1 MHIQNPLGKI
11 DISKRIVS
19 KIILDSVQ
27 VTVGT
32 LIASKRNSGRRVSW
46 FGSRPD
52 PVDLQDSPQGLDIH
66 VSVLIRHRLNMP
78 EVCRRLQ
85 ANIREKVEAF
95 TGLPVGRVNVTI
107 EGVFA

>member
-1 MHIQNPLGKI
+1 MHIQNPLGKV

-19 KIILDSVQ
+19 KLILDSVQ
-27 VTVGT
+27 ATVGT
-32 LIASKRNSGRRVSW
+32 LIPSKGTAESW
-46 FGSRPD
+46 FRSRPK
-52 PVDLQDSPQGLDIH
+52 PVELQASTQGLDIH

-85 ANIREKVEAF
+85 TNIREKVEHF
-95 TGLPVGRVNVTI
+95 TGLSVGRINITI

>member
-1 MHIQNPLGKI
+1 MRIQNPLGKI

-19 KIILDSVQ
+19 KLILDSVQ
-27 VTVGT
+27 ATVGT
-32 LIASKRNSGRRVSW
+32 LSASKRASEPW
-46 FGSRPD
+46 FGSRSKS
-52 PVDLQDSPQGLDIH
+52 VELEASPQGLDIH

-85 ANIREKVEAF
+85 ANIREKVEHF
-95 TGLPVGRVNVTI
+95 TGLAVGRVNVTI